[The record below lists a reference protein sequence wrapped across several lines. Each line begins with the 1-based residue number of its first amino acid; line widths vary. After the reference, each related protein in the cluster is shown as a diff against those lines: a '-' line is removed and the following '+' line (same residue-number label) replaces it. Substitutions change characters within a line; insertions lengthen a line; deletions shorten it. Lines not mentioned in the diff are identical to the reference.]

1 MNIFED
7 PKAFATPLL
16 IQAFDI
22 YGIELFDMEENVLVA
37 DLYKRYPKTNR
48 TIINRLFAAI
58 GLYTSD
64 LFFQD
69 PITFG
74 QTCRAFNRHKYLYA
88 DEPSIK
94 DICWG
99 ISEATLITSTD
110 NESMDKF
117 GEGIVKYI
125 KHMLNYNGIV
135 TNVPSLPFIN
145 VEDVNTSD
153 NYDPL
158 MDSGALENSITI
170 VEGLEQYIQTNM
182 IQCLNQI
189 ASLKVPLASEA
200 REQLS
205 QILKGE

>member
-1 MNIFED
+1 MSIFEN

-22 YGIELFDMEENVLVA
+22 YGVDLFDMEENVLVA
-37 DLYKRYPKTNR
+37 DLYKRYPKTDR

-88 DEPSIK
+88 DEPDIK

-99 ISEATLITSTD
+99 VSEATLITSTD
-110 NESMDKF
+110 EESKDVF
-117 GEGIVKYI
+117 GEGIAHQRPAGDVAHPPRKGI
-125 KHMLNYNGIV
+125 KLIGHCTLLQFLQ
-135 TNVPSLPFIN
+135 SF
-145 VEDVNTSD
+145 
-153 NYDPL
+153 
-158 MDSGALENSITI
+158 
-170 VEGLEQYIQTNM
+170 
-182 IQCLNQI
+182 
-189 ASLKVPLASEA
+189 
-200 REQLS
+200 LS
-205 QILKGE
+205 AAPGFRKNACHPEV